1 MRPFDVDADPNNL
14 GNGDLAIRTD
24 KGRLVALV
32 YARQSAEE
40 TTLYAQVIAEALR
53 AAFAPGHTDLMVS
66 PEELDVWLDKN
77 PLPPTIHIR
86 CELDTKDGIHVSTA
100 LNVVRV
106 ECEDDGSFTA
116 VTDQWPNKEASEWG
130 AREVREMRAKAKT

>member
-1 MRPFDVDADPNNL
+1 MRPFNVDADPNNI

-32 YARQSAEE
+32 YARQSSEE

-53 AAFAPGHTDLMVS
+53 AVFTPGHTDLMVS

-86 CELDTKDGIHVSTA
+86 CELKTKDGIHASTSM
-100 LNVVRV
+100 NVVRV

-116 VTDQWPNKEASEWG
+116 VTDQWPDRKASEW
-130 AREVREMRAKAKT
+130 AVREVREMRAKAKT